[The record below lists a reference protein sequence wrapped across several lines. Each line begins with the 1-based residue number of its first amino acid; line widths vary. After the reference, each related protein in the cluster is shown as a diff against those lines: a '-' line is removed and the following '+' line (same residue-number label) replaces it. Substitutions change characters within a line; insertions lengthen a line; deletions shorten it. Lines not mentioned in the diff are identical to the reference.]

1 MSRRT
6 DYTVAKVLHWIAAC
20 LIGFNLL
27 SAWKL
32 SSFAQDIK
40 EVLVMIHSGVGVTI
54 LLLMLAR
61 LWWRSSRHLYTP
73 RGWYRRP
80 SMLLQYAFYP
90 LVILQVILGVIQAGF
105 SDYDVLAFGVINI
118 SALAES
124 NQTLRELFLSL
135 HALTA
140 VTLMLMVVA
149 HGLERYR
156 AIFTDPATAG

>member
-6 DYTVAKVLHWIAAC
+6 DYTVAKVLHWIAAF

-32 SSFAQDIK
+32 NSFAQQIK

-54 LLLMLAR
+54 LLLMLFR
-61 LWWRSSRHLYTP
+61 WWWRSSRNLYTP

-90 LVILQVILGVIQAGF
+90 MVLLQVAIGVIQAGF
-105 SDYDVLAFGVINI
+105 ADYDVLAFGVINI
-118 SALAES
+118 SALAEA
-124 NQTLRELFLSL
+124 NQTLRELFLNL
-135 HALTA
+135 HALIA
-140 VTLMLMVVA
+140 VTLMLMVVV
-149 HGLERYR
+149 HGLERYK

>member
-1 MSRRT
+1 MSRRS

-32 SSFAQDIK
+32 NGFDQEIK
-40 EVLVMIHSGVGVTI
+40 EVLVMIHSGVGVSI
-54 LLLMLAR
+54 FVLMLFR
-61 LWWRSSRHLYTP
+61 WWWRKSRNLYTP

-80 SMLLQYAFYP
+80 AMLLQYAFYP
-90 LVILQVILGVIQAGF
+90 LVLLQVVIGVIQASF
-105 SDYDVLAFGVINI
+105 AEYDVLVFGMMNV
-118 SALAES
+118 SALADHD
-124 NQTLRELFLSL
+124 QFLHELFLSL

-140 VTLMLMVVA
+140 VTLMLMVVV
-149 HGLERYR
+149 HGLERYK